1 MFELAHAGT
10 LFLDE
15 IGEMDM
21 GLQAKLLQ
29 AIEDKEFYPLGAT
42 SRSRSIRG
50 SSPRPT
56 ATWRTTSNKGFFGPI
71 CITACRWRRS
81 TCLPCVNVRRIFRF
95 LPNSS

>member
-42 SRSRSIRG
+42 RPVKVDSRII
-50 SSPRPT
+50 
-56 ATWRTTSNKGFFGPI
+56 A
-71 CITACRWRRS
+71 S
-81 TCLPCVNVRRIFRF
+81 TNRNLAAHVKQGLFRADLYYRLQVAQIDLTPCVNVRRIFRF